1 MSVVYCSHLINT
13 LLTACVYTPIVL
25 HNLKTRFLDSNIIYT
40 YCGEQ
45 CLHNNVFINQGEGF
59 CFERKVVACP
69 HIPLTPA
76 LTPACYMP
84 HVHST
89 YLLLLAL
96 GCLLLLALGY
106 FSFDASVLP
115 TLGHYKQLL
124 SAN

>member
-1 MSVVYCSHLINT
+1 MSSLI
-13 LLTACVYTPIVL
+13 
-25 HNLKTRFLDSNIIYT
+25 K
-40 YCGEQ
+40 
-45 CLHNNVFINQGEGF
+45 GEGF

-76 LTPACYMP
+76 CYMP
-84 HVHST
+84 HVLNK

-106 FSFDASVLP
+106 FSFDAFVLP
-115 TLGHYKQLL
+115 TLGHHKQLL